1 MTLLDMHR
9 SQLQRERDAAAKDR
23 RAIADASA
31 KAVGKEREVSR
42 NPSASRQRSLLSDL
56 QRLGTTRAAA
66 EKSLA
71 SHEKKIA
78 DLSRKIATEEAAVQK
93 EGRGRPVEP
102 AERDRET
109 RQKCHHRGPQA
120 GGAYERHRERFPG
133 PSSGGCAEGSGGP

>member
-71 SHEKKIA
+71 SHE
-78 DLSRKIATEEAAVQK
+78 
-93 EGRGRPVEP
+93 
-102 AERDRET
+102 
-109 RQKCHHRGPQA
+109 
-120 GGAYERHRERFPG
+120 
-133 PSSGGCAEGSGGP
+133 